1 MIKIHLSRLLGER
14 RISQAE
20 LARHTGIRPNTI
32 SAIYNERVDRLTVWH
47 LNRICEFL
55 GCRLD
60 ELMEYIPD
68 KFPTTGE
75 NLIIDDHGNK
85 KRNNKNALR
94 ESVQELF

>member
-32 SAIYNERVDRLTVWH
+32 NAIYNERVDRLTVWH

-75 NLIIDDHGNK
+75 NLIIDDHGNRK
-85 KRNNKNALR
+85 KK
-94 ESVQELF
+94 

>member
-85 KRNNKNALR
+85 KKK
-94 ESVQELF
+94 